1 MRDKIDI
8 YNLCDS
14 SDYDAKSKEVISKIL
29 EIIEASGMNFFD
41 AQNLPLE
48 LDRAISA
55 SIIAAHGNTAFRPYK
70 TFKSRIDDA
79 Q

>member
-8 YNLCDS
+8 YNRCDS

-29 EIIEASGMNFFD
+29 EIIEESGMNFFD

-55 SIIAAHGNTAFRPYK
+55 SIIAAQGNTAFRPYK
-70 TFKSRIDDA
+70 AFKSRIDNA